1 MNITDEQLS
10 AFLDAELSNAEMD
23 AIREQLLEDESLAD
37 RLAELAMV
45 DELVAASA
53 KQIDARPIPQTITA
67 LLQEPS
73 ALKEPSAIKEPSAS
87 QEQPTTAQIITFPLW
102 KRVQKTLQ
110 QPLAVAASVALVIGF
125 GMSQML
131 NHTSDSNDWPAVAK
145 VLDVA
150 PSGLVQVAAN
160 GAEVKPRLSFKNLN
174 GEYCRQFELKN
185 EQGNSENIACR
196 KDGTWQITA
205 SVVSQKNQGGDYQTA
220 SGGSALDEALE
231 EMIDGDVFNK
241 NAEADAI
248 AKSWLVKP

>member
-37 RLAELAMV
+37 RLAELALV

-53 KQIDARPIPQTITA
+53 KQIDARPIPQSITA

-73 ALKEPSAIKEPSAS
+73 ALKEPAVSAESLAPA
-87 QEQPTTAQIITFPLW
+87 TAQIITFPLW

-110 QPLAVAASVALVIGF
+110 QPLAAAASVALVIGF
-125 GMSQML
+125 GLSQML
-131 NHTSDSNDWPAVAK
+131 NHNSDSNGWSAVAK

-150 PSGLVQVAAN
+150 PSGLMQVATN
-160 GAEVKPRLSFKNLN
+160 GTEVKPRLSFKNHS
-174 GEYCRQFELKN
+174 GEYCRQFDLKN
-185 EQGNSENIACR
+185 DQGQSENIACR
-196 KDGTWQITA
+196 QNGQWQLTA
-205 SVVSQKNQGGDYQTA
+205 SIVSEKIQDGDYQTA
-220 SGGSALDEALE
+220 SGGSTLDEALE

-241 NAEADAI
+241 NVEADAI

>member
-23 AIREQLLEDESLAD
+23 RIREQLLEDESLAD
-37 RLAELAMV
+37 RLAELALV
-45 DELVAASA
+45 DELVSASA
-53 KQIDARPIPQTITA
+53 KQIDARPIPQFITS

-73 ALKEPSAIKEPSAS
+73 VS
-87 QEQPTTAQIITFPLW
+87 QESKATAQIITFPLW
-102 KRVQKTLQ
+102 KRVQKTLL

-131 NHTSDSNDWPAVAK
+131 NHNSDSNDWPAVAK
-145 VLDVA
+145 VLEVA
-150 PSGLVQVAAN
+150 PSGVVQVATN
-160 GAEVKPRLSFKNLN
+160 GTEVKPRLSFKNHS

-185 EQGNSENIACR
+185 KQGQSENIACR
-196 KDGTWQITA
+196 QNGQWKITA

-220 SGGSALDEALE
+220 SGGSALDETLE
-231 EMIDGDVFNK
+231 EIIDGDVFNA

-248 AKSWLVKP
+248 AKNWLVKP

>member
-37 RLAELAMV
+37 RLAELALV
-45 DELVAASA
+45 DELVASSA
-53 KQIDARPIPQTITA
+53 KQIDVRPIPQSITS
-67 LLQEPS
+67 LLQES
-73 ALKEPSAIKEPSAS
+73 SVE
-87 QEQPTTAQIITFPLW
+87 EQPATAQIITFPLW

-205 SVVSQKNQGGDYQTA
+205 SVVSKANQANGDYQTA
-220 SGGSALDEALE
+220 SGGSVLDEALE
-231 EMIDGDVFNK
+231 DMIDGDVFNA

-248 AKSWLVKP
+248 VKNWLVKP

>member
-37 RLAELAMV
+37 RLAELALV

-53 KQIDARPIPQTITA
+53 KQIDARPIPQSIAA

-73 ALKEPSAIKEPSAS
+73 ALKEPSAIGESS
-87 QEQPTTAQIITFPLW
+87 VEEQPATAQIITFPLW
-102 KRVQKTLQ
+102 RRVQKTLQ
-110 QPLAVAASVALVIGF
+110 QPLAAAASVALVIGF
-125 GMSQML
+125 GLSQML
-131 NHTSDSNDWPAVAK
+131 NHSSDSNDWQAVAK
-145 VLDVA
+145 VLDAA
-150 PSGLVQVAAN
+150 PSGVVQMATN
-160 GAEVKPRLSFKNLN
+160 GAEVKPRLSFKNHS
-174 GEYCRQFELKN
+174 GEYCRQFDLKN
-185 EQGNSENIACR
+185 DQGQSENIACR
-196 KDGTWQITA
+196 QNGQWQITA

>member
-1 MNITDEQLS
+1 MNITDKQLS

-23 AIREQLLEDESLAD
+23 AIRDQLLDDESLAD
-37 RLAELAMV
+37 RLAELALV

-53 KQIDARPIPQTITA
+53 KQIDACPIPQTITS

-73 ALKEPSAIKEPSAS
+73 ALAELSAS
-87 QEQPTTAQIITFPLW
+87 QEQPATAQIITFPLW

-131 NHTSDSNDWPAVAK
+131 NHNSDSNDWPAVAK

-150 PSGLVQVAAN
+150 PSGLVQVATN
-160 GAEVKPRLSFKNLN
+160 GAEVKPRLSFKNHS

-196 KDGTWQITA
+196 QNGKWQITA
-205 SVVSQKNQGGDYQTA
+205 SVVSQKNQDGDYQTA
-220 SGGSALDEALE
+220 SAGSALDEALE
-231 EMIDGDVFNK
+231 EMIDGDVFNAK
-241 NAEADAI
+241 AEAEAI
-248 AKSWLVKP
+248 TKNWLVKP